1 MAKDTWSSAPLA
13 SKISWT
19 DKSRLRRQGRKDARH
34 YRGLNDYTRTHAL
47 IVQQAISQAGQN
59 SVNQWLIEACKP
71 YLTGNSGIKVQRK
84 LQEFKIQ
91 DLGSKNPASRRAQ
104 SQIATQIDVEREK
117 KSNLEAQFETN
128 LTLIEASHKSAEQAM
143 DSWVSRYEQAA
154 AIYTRARANKAKESV
169 ASVSAQVPPF
179 EAVQMIEMLSANDSS
194 IAFVEQ
200 GKS

>member
-1 MAKDTWSSAPLA
+1 MARDKWSSAPLA
-13 SKISWT
+13 SNIGWLERG
-19 DKSRLRRQGRKDARH
+19 RLRRQGRKDAKH

-71 YLTGNSGIKVQRK
+71 FLTGNAGIKVQRGV
-84 LQEFKIQ
+84 QEFKIQ
-91 DLGSKNPASRRAQ
+91 DLGSRKPSSRRAQ
-104 SQIATQIDVEREK
+104 SQIESQIDVEREK

-143 DSWVSRYEQAA
+143 ATWVSRYEQAA

-169 ASVSAQVPPF
+169 ASVGAQVPPF
-179 EAVQMIEMLSANDSS
+179 DAIPMLEINQSND
-194 IAFVEQ
+194 AEDNK
-200 GKS
+200 GLGG

>member
-1 MAKDTWSSAPLA
+1 MAKDKWNSAPLA
-13 SKISWT
+13 SKIGWLE
-19 DKSRLRRQGRKDARH
+19 KARLRRQGRKDAKH

-71 YLTGNSGIKVQRK
+71 YLTGNAGIKVQRGV
-84 LQEFKIQ
+84 QEFKIK
-91 DLGSKNPASRRAQ
+91 DLGSRRPTSRRAQ
-104 SQIATQIDVEREK
+104 SQVESQIDVEREK

-179 EAVQMIEMLSANDSS
+179 EAIPMLEIDQKNGDDRDNGLG
-194 IAFVEQ
+194 V
-200 GKS
+200 